1 MMNIRKKTILFL
13 CFVMVLRICTSCTIS
28 KVRKRPIPTAR
39 PAAVENIK
47 TGVVTE
53 NDGIGQITLRNLDSE
68 KISTFY
74 YDDTSEIQDE
84 YGQERDGEKIEQGEI
99 LEVTYDSDE
108 DKILTAAVPKNVWY
122 YHEVQKFSFDTE
134 QNMLEFVGEK
144 YQYTSQTFF
153 SDGTDEIQPMDF
165 DSKDMLTIRGIG
177 VHVYSV
183 VRTSGHGYVRVTNY
197 KDFMGGLAELDNG
210 MMVLIGEN
218 LMMTVP
224 EGTHRLTLV
233 TKNMSATK
241 TVVVMNGQETV
252 ADFSDY
258 KREIKDIGEVI
269 FDIRPEGAELTLN
282 ETSINYSKPVTLSYG
297 KYKVKVTLAGY
308 ADYIGV
314 LNVEQASKTIHIELE
329 EADAEVALPS
339 PTPKKTEDNNT
350 NNNVV
355 TRKVDSKHTITVTE
369 PIGVEVYLDNIYK
382 GMTPCTFTKVLGSQT
397 LTLSLPGYA
406 SKSYSVDILDD
417 NQNVKLKFAELQDES
432 ENENTAA
439 TPTPTPASAS
449 ADLSIGNAD

>member
-1 MMNIRKKTILFL
+1 MMKKPERKLLLICLLMILF
-13 CFVMVLRICTSCTIS
+13 FTTSCTIS
-28 KVRKRPIPTAR
+28 KVRKRPIPSAR
-39 PAAVENIK
+39 PAPADQVM
-47 TGVVTE
+47 TGLVTE
-53 NDGIGQITLRNLDSE
+53 NDGIGQITLRALDSE
-68 KISTFY
+68 TANTYY
-74 YDDTSEIQDE
+74 YDDTAQIQDE
-84 YGQERDGEKIEQGEI
+84 YQAERDGEKIEPGEI
-99 LEVTYDSDE
+99 LQITYDEE
-108 DKILTAAVPKNVWY
+108 DKIVSAKVPENVWY

-144 YQYTSQTFF
+144 YQYDQRTFF

-165 DSKDMLTIRGIG
+165 DSQDMLTVRGIG

-183 VRTSGHGYVRVTNY
+183 VRTKGHGYVRVTNY

-210 MMVLIGEN
+210 TMVLIGEN

-224 EGTHRLTLV
+224 EGTYRLTLV
-233 TKNMSATK
+233 TKNMAATK
-241 TVVVMNGQETV
+241 TVVVLNGQETI

-258 KREIKDIGEVI
+258 KREMKDIGEVT
-269 FDIRPEGAELTLN
+269 FDIKPEGADLTLN
-282 ETSINYSKPVTLSYG
+282 GTSINYSKPVTLSYG

-339 PTPKKTEDNNT
+339 PTPTPSKNTTSNDNK
-350 NNNVV
+350 V

-397 LTLSLPGYA
+397 ITLSLPGYA
-406 SKSYSVDILDD
+406 SKSYSIDILDD
-417 NQNVKLKFAELQDES
+417 NKNVKLTFAELEDDS
-432 ENENTAA
+432 DTSDSA
-439 TPTPTPASAS
+439 TPTPETD
-449 ADLSIGNAD
+449 DLSLD